1 VNLDPPQPG
10 YPFEG
15 DYPEPAYEPD
25 QPEFQEVLRELAGA
39 APQPEGGWRQQVVDA
54 VNEQRDAA
62 GLPAIEVGSDGEGSN
77 VLYARRQIVTTQD
90 CYQIP
95 ALAEE
100 LNTRRYRQVDVGH
113 RLPEGILVL
122 EAAETPRGMEDL
134 LDMVRYVRARGC
146 PASLNYI
153 TPLAGPPPPPPPSAV
168 GKSVGPPVLGPC
180 FGPFAEYRAPF
191 PEPPEDRRPI
201 VGIIDVG
208 VPSWVRADGWLA
220 DVPRTPSNIDLL
232 DGLPADGKLDAF
244 AGHGTFVAGIVAQVA
259 PWAHVRVYRALT
271 SDGFGT
277 DAAVAATIVAAVT
290 DGARIINLSLGC
302 QTPDNLEPVAMAT
315 AIDQLRQ
322 QLGDDLVI
330 IAAAGNFGNTRLVW
344 PAAIPGVVSVAGLT
358 PQMRATNWSTRGS
371 WVTSATVGQGIRSLY
386 VDISYL
392 TPPAAVDPCARWI
405 GTSFAAPQ
413 IAGAVARACYEL
425 DLTPQAA
432 VDKLLKAG
440 APLKDFGQTIKV
452 LPGTP

>member
-25 QPEFQEVLRELAGA
+25 QPEFQEVLRELAGS
-39 APQPEGGWRQQVVDA
+39 APQPEGVWRQEVVD
-54 VNEQRDAA
+54 VLNEHRDAA
-62 GLPAIEVGSDGEGSN
+62 GLPAIEVAADGDGSS
-77 VLYARRQIVTTQD
+77 VLYARRQIVTTREA
-90 CYQIP
+90 YQTP
-95 ALAEE
+95 ALTEE
-100 LNTRRYRQVDVGH
+100 LNIRRYRQVDVGY
-113 RLPEGILVL
+113 RLPEGVIVL
-122 EAAETPRGMEDL
+122 ETVETPRGMEDL
-134 LDMVRYVRARGC
+134 LDTVRYVRARGC

-153 TPLAGPPPPPPPSAV
+153 TPLAGSPPPPPPSAV
-168 GKSVGPPVLGPC
+168 GKSVGPPVPGPC
-180 FGPFAEYRAPF
+180 FGPFADYRAAF
-191 PEPPEDRRPI
+191 PEPPEDRKPV

-208 VPSWVRADGWLA
+208 VPTWVRPDGWLA
-220 DVPRTPSNIDLL
+220 DVPREPSNIDHL
-232 DGLPADGKLDAF
+232 DVLPADGKLDSF
-244 AGHGTFVAGIVAQVA
+244 AGHATFVAGIVAQVS
-259 PWAHVRVYRALT
+259 PWARIKVYRALT
-271 SDGFGT
+271 TDGFGT
-277 DAAVAATIVAAVT
+277 DAGVAAKIVEAVT

-315 AIDQLRQ
+315 AIGQVRQ
-322 QLGDDLVI
+322 QLGDDLVF

-344 PAAIPGVVSVAGLT
+344 PAAVPGVVSVAGLT
-358 PQMRATNWSTRGS
+358 PLMRGTNWSTRGS
-371 WVTSATVGQGIRSLY
+371 WVTCATVGQGIRSVY

-392 TPPAAVDPCARWI
+392 TPPAVSDPCARWI

-440 APLKDFGQTIKV
+440 APLKDYGQTIKV